1 MNKSKH
7 HRINDEKTT
16 KTKVIYSSCLFLVR
30 GRVLEIDFNGFTYYG
45 LGSVKP
51 KNKEIHPDIVHKS
64 R

>member
-16 KTKVIYSSCLFLVR
+16 TTKVIYSSCLFLVR

-51 KNKEIHPDIVHKS
+51 KNKKNSS
-64 R
+64 RHCA